1 MNAYPNFG
9 RGGMQVHAVPENE
22 RWIDSSGKRLP
33 WAYERADGADL
44 TGRREP
50 IEKGPFGR
58 SMRRRGTSRSRSKTA
73 EPRKEED
80 RIKIENMA
88 AEDAVFNRLRT
99 DTREKD
105 AVKGALQT
113 VDPNAVAGAAKNE
126 VKEPTEILIYGFGED
141 LQWAAIDFYESVSNG
156 VILEDYERQP
166 PGYRQDMSR
175 SSLRLAA
182 QRTLTKSA
190 LRRKN
195 TFHGGNHWIKVTF
208 DSPEGADLA
217 CARSPHLVRGHL
229 VYAEPYRG
237 AGPSKDGPIFA
248 SSAGAQITED
258 TLPKTFAT
266 TAAHESPESSETM
279 SSATV
284 GGAPRESQAPPPRM
298 GSLSAEA
305 WDMPAREASSTALA
319 RQNSGSSTQLQL
331 RPSRIQGARQAILL
345 PADQALLPKQTGQS
359 WSTWIGGSEI
369 FGSTVPRREDGTF
382 DHARA
387 NVYWRLIY
395 LIDSIFGSDLCG
407 LKADE

>member
-1 MNAYPNFG
+1 MNAYANFG

-22 RWIDSSGKRLP
+22 RYIDANGKRLP
-33 WAYERADGADL
+33 WAYERADGADI

-50 IEKGPFGR
+50 AEKGPFGR

-99 DTREKD
+99 ETREKD
-105 AVKGALQT
+105 AGKGALQSVDLNT
-113 VDPNAVAGAAKNE
+113 VSGAAKNE
-126 VKEPTEILIYGFGED
+126 VKEPTEILIYGFGEE
-141 LQWAAIDFYESVSNG
+141 LQWAALEYYENVSNG

-166 PGYRQDMSR
+166 PGHRQDMAR
-175 SSLRLAA
+175 ANLRMAA
-182 QRTLTKSA
+182 QRNLSKAS

-217 CARSPHLVRGHL
+217 CSRSPHLVRGHL

-237 AGPSKDGPIFA
+237 IGPSKDAPIFA

-258 TLPKTFAT
+258 TLPKTFAKDPV
-266 TAAHESPESSETM
+266 HESPASSETL

-284 GGAPRESQAPPPRM
+284 GGAQKPSQPPPR
-298 GSLSAEA
+298 LNLFAQ
-305 WDMPAREASSTALA
+305 PTREASSTTAFEL
-319 RQNSGSSTQLQL
+319 QPTSSNTQLQP
-331 RPSRIQGARQAILL
+331 RPPRIQATRAVLL
-345 PADQALLPKQTGQS
+345 PAEQALLPKQTSQS
-359 WSTWIGGSEI
+359 WASWIGGNEI
-369 FGSTVPRREDGTF
+369 FGSTLPRRADGTF
-382 DHARA
+382 DYDRA

-395 LIDSIFGSDLCG
+395 LLDSIFGWDLCG

>member
-1 MNAYPNFG
+1 MNRYANFG

-22 RWIDSSGKRLP
+22 RYIDASGKRLP
-33 WAYERADGADL
+33 WAYERADGADV
-44 TGRREP
+44 TARREP
-50 IEKGPFGR
+50 VEKGPFGR
-58 SMRRRGTSRSRSKTA
+58 SVRRRGTSRSRSKTA

-99 DTREKD
+99 ETREKD
-105 AVKGALQT
+105 AGKGALQSVDLNT
-113 VDPNAVAGAAKNE
+113 VSGAAKNE
-126 VKEPTEILIYGFGED
+126 VKEPTEILIYGFGEE
-141 LQWAAIDFYESVSNG
+141 LQWAALEYYENVSNG

-166 PGYRQDMSR
+166 PGHRQDMAR
-175 SSLRLAA
+175 ANLRMAA
-182 QRTLTKSA
+182 QRNHSKAS

-217 CARSPHLVRGHL
+217 CSRSPHLVRGHL

-237 AGPSKDGPIFA
+237 IGPSKDAPIFA

-258 TLPKTFAT
+258 TLPKTFAKDPV
-266 TAAHESPESSETM
+266 HESPASSETL

-284 GGAPRESQAPPPRM
+284 GGAQKPSQPPPR
-298 GSLSAEA
+298 LNLFAQ
-305 WDMPAREASSTALA
+305 PTREASSTTAFEL
-319 RQNSGSSTQLQL
+319 QPTSSNTQLQP
-331 RPSRIQGARQAILL
+331 RPPRIQATRAVLL
-345 PADQALLPKQTGQS
+345 PAEQALLPKQTSQS
-359 WSTWIGGSEI
+359 WASWIGGNEI
-369 FGSTVPRREDGTF
+369 FGSTLPRRVDGTF
-382 DHARA
+382 DYDRA

-395 LIDSIFGSDLCG
+395 LLDSIFGWDLCG